1 MARFRLHTDH
11 ELILAAQAGEPGAL
25 DALLR
30 RFGPRIFRICR
41 RMSRDLDELEEVYQ
55 DTLYELGR
63 NLGNFRGEA
72 ALMTWAYT
80 IARTQWNRRVRR
92 KGEVWRRSHLEV
104 DLNRIAHRVVDPV
117 PLPESAC
124 ASVQLRGALEAAL
137 GQLSELDRRV
147 LVLRDFE
154 GMTAP
159 EVAGETGL
167 TVPAVKT
174 RLHRARTAMR
184 QRLQGEWGEA
194 SRARGGA

>member
-11 ELILAAQAGEPGAL
+11 DLILAAQAGEPGAL

-55 DTLYELGR
+55 DTLFELAR
-63 NLGNFRGEA
+63 NLGQFRGEA

-80 IARTQWNRRVRR
+80 LARTQWNRRTRR
-92 KGEVWRRSHLEV
+92 KGEAWRRSHLEA
-104 DLNRIAHRVVDPV
+104 DLSRVAGRIPDPV

-124 ASVQLRGALEAAL
+124 ASSQLRSALEAAL
-137 GQLSELDRRV
+137 GHLSELDRQV
-147 LVLRDFE
+147 LLLRDFE
-154 GMTAP
+154 GLTAP
-159 EVAGETGL
+159 EVAAETGL

-174 RLHRARTAMR
+174 RLHRARAAMR
-184 QRLQGEWGEA
+184 RRLQGDWTERPV
-194 SRARGGA
+194 S